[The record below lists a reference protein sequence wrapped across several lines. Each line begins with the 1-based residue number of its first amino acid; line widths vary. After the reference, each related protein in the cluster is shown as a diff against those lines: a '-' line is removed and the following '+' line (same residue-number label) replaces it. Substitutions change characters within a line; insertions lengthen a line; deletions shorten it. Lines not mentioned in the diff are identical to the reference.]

1 MKVEDILNAKN
12 DRCPV
17 CGEHVEEY
25 EICKK
30 CNWQNDPIQRD
41 DENLAGEANVESLKE
56 YKEKYF
62 KKEK

>member
-1 MKVEDILNAKN
+1 MKVEDILNSKA

-17 CGEHVEEY
+17 CGEHTEEY
-25 EICKK
+25 EICKV
-30 CNWQNDPIQRD
+30 CGWQNDPLQRD
-41 DENLAGEANVESLKE
+41 DENLAGEANAESLKE